1 MLRKLLLSSFV
12 LILGTVITYGQNEK
26 VAVGIQYQTLTYGL
40 SVKYNVDENSTIQ
53 GTINPISADAANL
66 NFYGARYYYN
76 FTQSNSKI
84 TPYLFAGAGI
94 ITYKYKLSSMSGG
107 LLNDISGSFFGYSLG
122 GGISGRVANNLE
134 LSGDAGYGRLN
145 LVEGISAA
153 GVNLGFGIHY
163 YLN

>member
-1 MLRKLLLSSFV
+1 MIKKLLLSSL
-12 LILGTVITYGQNEK
+12 LIISTTIITYGQNEK
-26 VAVGIQYQTLTYGL
+26 VAVGVQYQTLTYGL

-53 GTINPISADAANL
+53 ATINPISANAANL

-76 FTQSNSKI
+76 FSQPDSKI
-84 TPYLFAGAGI
+84 TPYLFAGAGL
-94 ITYKYKLSSMSGG
+94 ITYKYKFSALTGG
-107 LLNDISGSFFGYSLG
+107 ILNDISGSFFGYSIG

-163 YLN
+163 YIK